1 MHEREFQALKLTF
14 MHVSILPYHN
24 FLFKKK
30 QFIKYL
36 IFNQNMAREDLRRA

>member
-1 MHEREFQALKLTF
+1 MHKRAFQTLNSTF
-14 MHVSILPYHN
+14 MHVSGLPYHN